1 MAAYLGAA
9 VEGGLAEGAA
19 AQGADGDVVQLLLL
33 AGQAAAAAGAAPAG
47 GLAAE
52 VGADGVAVPLV
63 LAQRHGGGAAPLRPG
78 SPSARPRESDGLHV
92 GSRRRPGTASC
103 RRRRRRRDLPAPA
116 SRRPRRLPKSGF
128 EACVKPVAEAISRLF
143 PRRNPGEAGAAAE
156 KKPLCFP
163 RSQEFKVIVLKT
175 LQVMF
180 W

>member
-33 AGQAAAAAGAAPAG
+33 AGQAAAAAAGAAPAG

-78 SPSARPRESDGLHV
+78 SPSPRPREPDGLHV

-103 RRRRRRRDLPAPA
+103 RRRDLPAPA
-116 SRRPRRLPKSGF
+116 SRRRRARARAGPAASPKAGSKRALNPSPKPSPGF
-128 EACVKPVAEAISRLF
+128 SPGETRAKQEPLQRRSRFASQEVRSSRL
-143 PRRNPGEAGAAAE
+143 
-156 KKPLCFP
+156 L
-163 RSQEFKVIVLKT
+163 S
-175 LQVMF
+175 
-180 W
+180 